1 MPKVVLVKAAKVPL
15 DGPIR
20 WPGFSAD
27 VDDVTFEAL
36 AALGAI
42 EVAPESEPVA
52 DDAPEPEF
60 EPDDPTEPEPDPE
73 ADAPDEADDAPEDM
87 DRPKKVAN
95 LDTWQAYAH
104 SVGIDP
110 KGMTKAEI
118 IAATA

>member
-1 MPKVVLVKAAKVPL
+1 MPL

-20 WPGFSAD
+20 WPGYSAD
-27 VDDVTFEAL
+27 VDDATFEAL

-42 EVAPESEPVA
+42 EVAPVSEPVA
-52 DDAPEPEF
+52 DDAPELES
-60 EPDDPTEPEPDPE
+60 DDPSGPEPDPE
-73 ADAPDEADDAPEDM
+73 ADAPDEADESPEDM

-95 LDTWQAYAH
+95 LDTWQAYAR

-118 IAATA
+118 IAATQ